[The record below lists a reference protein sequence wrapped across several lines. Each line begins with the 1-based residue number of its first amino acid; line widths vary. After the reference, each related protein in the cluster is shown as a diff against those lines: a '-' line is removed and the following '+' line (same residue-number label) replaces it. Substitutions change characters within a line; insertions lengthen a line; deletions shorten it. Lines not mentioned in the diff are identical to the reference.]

1 MSEEKSDNR
10 APVHAFV
17 MPRSSAAQR
26 KLLES
31 YHFRQGEVGNGP
43 EITCEDC
50 DKACSGQRGWWQR
63 TSYEY
68 NEWDCKC
75 RACALAYCERYE
87 TFDVDEYQQIAESA

>member
-1 MSEEKSDNR
+1 MGK
-10 APVHAFV
+10 VT
-17 MPRSSAAQR
+17 SSSTQR

-31 YHFRQGEVGNGP
+31 YHFRQGEVGNGT

-50 DKACSGQRGWWQR
+50 NKPCKGQRGWWRQ

-75 RACALAYCERYE
+75 RACALDYCEEYE
-87 TFDVDEYQQIAESA
+87 TQAEQLDALGK

>member
-1 MSEEKSDNR
+1 MNEQAKSV
-10 APVHAFV
+10 PVHGEV

-43 EITCEDC
+43 EIRCEGC
-50 DKACSGQRGWWQR
+50 DKPCSGLRGWWRR

-68 NEWDCKC
+68 HEWDCKC
-75 RACALAYCERYE
+75 RKCALEYCKRYE
-87 TFDVDEYQQIAESA
+87 TFDADEYQRASSA